1 MNRNCLIAP
10 GFLVIALAQP
20 GCEVLEDKPK
30 TVGDFCSEYAQR
42 ECEPTAPLCSRDR
55 AECEPIRRA
64 ECEKFVAPLM
74 TTGRVFRR
82 DNAEACLEQLTATYK
97 KNVITATDLDA
108 LGDKCSRV
116 VEGAG
121 QMNATCSVD
130 QDCRSP
136 FICDKS
142 KCGPLRVVAAGA
154 NCANPGEVCQPNE
167 FCRPGDGIAVCSA
180 RADRASSCRVD
191 LPCRPNLR
199 CGDAICVD
207 KLGLNAACATDDEC
221 ASGYCNRYPPSGM
234 GPTCLPGLIFAP
246 FAPTCEAYFG
256 HSATPDAGSGV
267 RRTR

>member
-1 MNRNCLIAP
+1 MTRNCLIAL
-10 GFLVIALAQP
+10 GGVVMAVVQP
-20 GCEVLEDKPK
+20 ACEVLDDKPR
-30 TVGDFCSEYAQR
+30 TVGDFCGEYAQR
-42 ECEPTAPLCSRDR
+42 ECEPTAALCSRDR

-74 TTGRVFRR
+74 TPGRTFRR
-82 DNAEACLEQLTATYK
+82 ENAEACLEQLTATYK
-97 KNVITATDLDA
+97 KNPITAPDLDA

-121 QMNATCSVD
+121 APNAACSVD

-136 FICDKS
+136 LICDKF

-167 FCRPGDGIAVCSA
+167 FCRPADGIAVCTP
-180 RADRASSCRVD
+180 RADRTMSCHAA

-199 CGDAICVD
+199 CGDAVCVE
-207 KLGLNAACATDDEC
+207 KLGTGAGCGTDADC
-221 ASGYCNRYPPSGM
+221 ASGYCNRYPPAGT
-234 GPTCLPGLIFAP
+234 GPTCLAGLGFAP

-256 HSATPDAGSGV
+256 ASSPPDGGV